1 MVTLRIKAGTLEKV
15 QERSRHQSRRRFRP
29 IPLTTTGTIRKARN
43 GSPVGAPFI
52 AVLCHVYGLSLSDVV
67 EVASP
72 PATEAKAAA

>member
-15 QERSRHQSRRRFRP
+15 QERSGIKADDAFARS
-29 IPLTTTGTIRKARN
+29 LSTTTGTIRKARN

-52 AVLCHVYGLSLSDVV
+52 AVLCHAYGLSLSDVV
-67 EVASP
+67 EVAPP